1 MSHVLQRQQENID
14 VHTMI
19 MHLNE
24 LFDEASRTERYEIS
38 KELFCCTMVE
48 GSSAN
53 THVLKMIGYIKKLG
67 QLGFVMDHELS
78 VDLVLQSLSQN
89 FLQFIMN
96 YHMNKLDSTL
106 LNMLKTAKGGSLRRK
121 KA

>member
-1 MSHVLQRQQENID
+1 
-14 VHTMI
+14 
-19 MHLNE
+19 
-24 LFDEASRTERYEIS
+24 
-38 KELFCCTMVE
+38 MVE